1 MNSQRKAR
9 LFVVLGMF
17 ALAFAMTVS
26 TRFHLD
32 FAAGFGYTLGIGFL
46 ILGVVGLRRGSAAEL
61 PEPNARN

>member
-1 MNSQRKAR
+1 
-9 LFVVLGMF
+9 MF

-32 FAAGFGYTLGIGFL
+32 FAAGFGYVLGTGFL
-46 ILGVVGLRRGSAAEL
+46 GLGVVKLRREPTAQL

>member
-9 LFVVLGMF
+9 LFFVLGMF

-32 FAAGFGYTLGIGFL
+32 FAAGFGYTLGTGFV
-46 ILGVVGLRRGSAAEL
+46 ILSVVRMRRGPAEEL
-61 PEPNARN
+61 PETGSQH